1 MSKSK
6 GALLALLVMTTA
18 TCGEAPMVAAPG
30 STLTVIANPP
40 FIVANGGVSV
50 ISALVIDPAGTPA
63 ANGTVVQFF
72 STLGNIEAQGQTKD
86 GVARV
91 NLVADARSGTATVT
105 GATGDQ
111 SETVE
116 IVIGS
121 ARPVLLTL
129 TAEPLRVKPNRPVYL
144 TANVFDEDG
153 NPIANIPVIFRL
165 EGGVGKETLDS
176 GGAQVFTDNNGQAF
190 DTLRTTSNE
199 ITDVT
204 VTAETSNQVSDEVTI
219 EVN

>member
-1 MSKSK
+1 MSKAQW
-6 GALLALLVMTTA
+6 ALLALLVMTNV

-50 ISALVIDPAGTPA
+50 VSAVVIDPAGTPA
-63 ANGTVVQFF
+63 ANGTVVLFLT
-72 STLGNIEAQGQTKD
+72 TLGSIEAQSKTSD
-86 GVARV
+86 GVARAH
-91 NLVADARSGTATVT
+91 LVADSRSGTATVT
-105 GATGDQ
+105 GITGDQ

-121 ARPVLLTL
+121 ARPFLLTL
-129 TAEPLRVKPNRPVYL
+129 VADPLRVTPNRPVYL

-153 NPIANIPVIFRL
+153 NPIARIPIIFRL
-165 EGGVGKETLDS
+165 EGGVGRETLDS
-176 GGAQVFTDNNGQAF
+176 SGAQVFTDTNGQAF
-190 DTLRTTSNE
+190 DTLRTSSNASTE
-199 ITDVT
+199 VT
-204 VTAETSNQVSDEVTI
+204 VTAETANGVSDDITI